1 MAFYRWK
8 VGYHGGAYIDISDG
22 LFSVLCFLPDACR
35 DVAQQFFYYYYF
47 SFVNFC
53 LKKACLLLH
62 VVLLPESQAVEL
74 LQGHAEHLVE
84 VLRR

>member
-1 MAFYRWK
+1 M
-8 VGYHGGAYIDISDG
+8 G
-22 LFSVLCFLPDACR
+22 CFLFY
-35 DVAQQFFYYYYF
+35 VSFQMLVEMLLSNFFYYYYF

-62 VVLLPESQAVEL
+62 VVLLPKSQAVEL
-74 LQGHAEHLVE
+74 LQGHAEHLLE